1 VNANAGTRR
10 VIRAGGVVL
19 YVVYLRRDGRE
30 EVRFHDREL
39 KVGDRLRIK
48 GETWE
53 VVADDPPLNPQYA
66 RRYTAEIVGDA
77 VHG

>member
-1 VNANAGTRR
+1 M
-10 VIRAGGVVL
+10 L

-48 GETWE
+48 GQTWE
-53 VVADDPPLNPQYA
+53 VVADDPPLNRQYA
-66 RRYTAEIVGDA
+66 RRYTAEIVA
-77 VHG
+77 SPLN

>member
-1 VNANAGTRR
+1 MNANVGIRP

-48 GETWE
+48 GQTWE

-66 RRYTAEIVGDA
+66 RRYTAEIVA
-77 VHG
+77 SPLN